1 MQMTIDSN
9 AISERRVDR
18 RRRALKGAVLRFNRG
33 FGTME
38 GVVRNESEN
47 GTLLSFGDA
56 TGVLEELPLDLL
68 RESVPPH
75 DHRGAESRQNL
86 VRIRADPSS
95 LARNHLG

>member
-56 TGVLEELPLDLL
+56 TGVPSGFDLAIK
-68 RESVPPH
+68 
-75 DHRGAESRQNL
+75 GAARSRAARVCWRSMTL
-86 VRIRADPSS
+86 VGVEFVD
-95 LARNHLG
+95 

>member
-1 MQMTIDSN
+1 MQMTVDSN

-56 TGVLEELPLDLL
+56 TGVPSGFDLAIN
-68 RESVPPH
+68 
-75 DHRGAESRQNL
+75 GAARSRAARVCWRSMTL
-86 VRIRADPSS
+86 VGVEFVD
-95 LARNHLG
+95 